1 MIYLNVILTILCVI
15 LISFLILALYLVK
28 EYKNKIKNFP
38 TQLNTDWR
46 NTPNFGNKEEID
58 NMTEIVECYTTP
70 DTPESYIM
78 ADSDFVIL

>member
-1 MIYLNVILTILCVI
+1 MVYLNVILTILCVI

-58 NMTEIVECYTTP
+58 NMTEIANKMMKELFKVKK
-70 DTPESYIM
+70 
-78 ADSDFVIL
+78 

>member
-38 TQLNTDWR
+38 TQLNTDW
-46 NTPNFGNKEEID
+46 NKNIPNFGNKSEID
-58 NMTEIVECYTTP
+58 NMTE
-70 DTPESYIM
+70 M
-78 ADSDFVIL
+78 ANKMMQELFKVKK

>member
-1 MIYLNVILTILCVI
+1 MTILCII

-46 NTPNFGNKEEID
+46 NVPNFGNKEEMN
-58 NMTEIVECYTTP
+58 NMTE
-70 DTPESYIM
+70 M
-78 ADSDFVIL
+78 ANKMMKELFKVKK

>member
-46 NTPNFGNKEEID
+46 NVPNFGNKEEMN
-58 NMTEIVECYTTP
+58 NMTE
-70 DTPESYIM
+70 M
-78 ADSDFVIL
+78 ANKMMQELFKVKK

>member
-38 TQLNTDWR
+38 NQLNMDW
-46 NTPNFGNKEEID
+46 NNPSNLNLGNKQD
-58 NMTEIVECYTTP
+58 MDKMTE
-70 DTPESYIM
+70 M
-78 ADSDFVIL
+78 ANKMMRDLFNKK

>member
-1 MIYLNVILTILCVI
+1 MIYLNVILTILCII

-46 NTPNFGNKEEID
+46 NVPNFGNKEEMN
-58 NMTEIVECYTTP
+58 NMTE
-70 DTPESYIM
+70 M
-78 ADSDFVIL
+78 ANKMMKELFKVKK

>member
-38 TQLNTDWR
+38 NQLNMDW
-46 NTPNFGNKEEID
+46 NNPSNLNLGNKQD
-58 NMTEIVECYTTP
+58 MDKMTE
-70 DTPESYIM
+70 M
-78 ADSDFVIL
+78 ANKMMRELFRKK